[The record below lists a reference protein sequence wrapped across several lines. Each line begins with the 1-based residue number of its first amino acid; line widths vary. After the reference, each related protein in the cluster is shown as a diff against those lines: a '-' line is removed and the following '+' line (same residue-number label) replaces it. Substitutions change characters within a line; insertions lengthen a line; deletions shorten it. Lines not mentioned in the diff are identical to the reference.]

1 MAVSFT
7 DFALTLLLAL
17 GAVLVGVAV
26 VHVVTLLLARRWPVA
41 GDLPRG
47 AATPF
52 RLLAVVLVIAAVCGS
67 SRPEQVSPN
76 IWQGVDL
83 ALRLASIAAGAWF
96 VGALL
101 LFLEDLG
108 LERYRTDVTDNRNA
122 RRLRT
127 QVLLIRRLTV
137 ALVVL
142 VALGAALLSFP
153 GVRAVGASLL
163 ASAGLLSVVGAVAA
177 QSTLANV
184 FAGIQLA
191 FSDAIRIDD
200 VVVVEGQWGRI
211 EELTLS
217 YVVVHLWDDRRLVL
231 PSGYFTKEP
240 YENWTRRTSELVG
253 AVELDLDWRVDVD
266 GLRAR
271 LDELLAS
278 TALWDGRSSSL
289 VITDAT
295 GGWVRVRVLVS
306 AADASTLF
314 DLRCRVREGLVA
326 WAREHA
332 GAAALPRQ
340 RVELV
345 QPAPTVP
352 SPAAFV
358 SPS

>member
-1 MAVSFT
+1 MPVALP

-17 GAVLVGVAV
+17 VATLVVVAV
-26 VHVVTLLLARRWPVA
+26 THLVVVLTRRRWPVVA
-41 GDLPRG
+41 ELSRYV
-47 AATPF
+47 AVPF
-52 RLLAVVLVIAAVCGS
+52 RLTALVLVLAFVCRD
-67 SRPEQVSPN
+67 SRPADVTPGL
-76 IWQGVDL
+76 WQGVEL
-83 ALRLASIAAGAWF
+83 ALRLASIGTVAWL

-108 LERYRTDVTDNRNA
+108 LQRYRTDVTDNRNA

-127 QVLLIRRLTV
+127 QVLVIRRLTV
-137 ALVVL
+137 AVVVL
-142 VALGAALLSFP
+142 VAVGAALLTFP

-163 ASAGLLSVVGAVAA
+163 ASAGLVSVVVGVAA

-200 VVVVEGQWGRI
+200 VVVVDGQWGRI

-240 YENWTRRTSELVG
+240 YENWTRRTSELLG

-266 GLRAR
+266 AMRAR
-271 LDELLAS
+271 LDALLA
-278 TALWDGRSSSL
+278 TTTLWDGRTKTL
-289 VITDAT
+289 QVTDAV
-295 GGWVRVRVLVS
+295 GGLVRVRVLVS
-306 AADASTLF
+306 APDASVLF
-314 DLRCRVREGLVA
+314 DLRCLVREELVA
-326 WAREHA
+326 WARDQV
-332 GAAALPRQ
+332 AAVPRR

-345 QPAPTVP
+345 GETAADAPVP
-352 SPAAFV
+352 LGTTS
-358 SPS
+358 